1 MSSDHSERPQGPIAR
16 VPPDVLLE
24 IFDACRIVNDATIG
38 DPPSSLDHRGIVR
51 AGPPAVTAVCQ
62 SWRNLAIHTPIL
74 WTDVHIQLFSD
85 NLSSATGLLRI
96 MLSRSARRPL
106 SISMRSFAGLRIT
119 PDAAKPIINVLLE
132 QCTRWANLDVCV
144 SEPIF
149 HLLLPAQGHLAQ
161 LRSVRFRFLFKM
173 WARLDWAP
181 LRNLFSA
188 CPALVD
194 VEHWGPPID
203 FPWEQLDRLSL
214 MGQPRSAALER
225 TTHARV
231 LHLMELPIVGSTY
244 GPFPTQMEHPRLQKL
259 TVARSHRLRCFRA
272 PTLTHCH
279 IIKDTTT
286 SEDLV
291 TATNYFRGEGVK
303 LTTLSISVGS
313 ALAVELG
320 ELFAHCRALEHL
332 QLGLL
337 PIYQAGVCMGENE
350 KAFTNVLS
358 LLVVHHERRV
368 YLPALRRLGLM
379 MSWVTSSDEVA
390 SVYEVVQSRATAPD
404 DVAPC
409 LETFVLRIRFGLQ
422 HPTAWADEIED
433 IEARLQSCRLG
444 GKPTVDVDH
453 GKSFE
458 LCRLWREKWTML

>member
-1 MSSDHSERPQGPIAR
+1 MSSDHSDRPQGPIAR

-24 IFDACRIVNDATIG
+24 IFDACRIVNGATIG
-38 DPPSSLDHRGIVR
+38 DPPSSLDHRVIVR

-62 SWRNLAIHTPIL
+62 SWRNLAIHTSIL

-85 NLSSATGLLRI
+85 NLSSATDLLRI

-106 SISMRSFAGLRIT
+106 SISMRSFTGLRIT

-132 QCTRWANLDVCV
+132 QCTRWANLDVC
-144 SEPIF
+144 
-149 HLLLPAQGHLAQ
+149 
-161 LRSVRFRFLFKM
+161 

-194 VEHWGPPID
+194 VEHWGPQID

-231 LHLMELPIVGSTY
+231 LHLMELPIETSTY
-244 GPFPTQMEHPRLQKL
+244 GPFPTQIEHPRLQKL

-272 PTLTHCH
+272 PSLTHCH

-286 SEDLV
+286 SENLV
-291 TATNYFRGEGVK
+291 AVTNYVRGEGVK

-320 ELFAHCRALEHL
+320 ELFAHCGALEHL

-337 PIYQAGVCMGENE
+337 PIYQAGVCMDENE

-358 LLVVHHERRV
+358 LLVVHHRRRV
-368 YLPALRRLGLM
+368 YLPALRHLGLM

-404 DVAPC
+404 DVAPR
-409 LETFVLRIRFGLQ
+409 LETFVLRICFGLQ

-453 GKSFE
+453 GNSLE
-458 LCRLWREKWTML
+458 LRRLWREEWTML